1 MYISHGNNCSQS
13 LLLTDIVSKLVLHSA
28 LTVLA
33 ENFVEFSFLV
43 VKDIGSKSSNLVK
56 YLCVVFQRFGNFD
69 KFHLKRLMSNLY
81 VQLESDTISLFV
93 FMDLVHMNLLFDI
106 VARHRLPNT
115 INYPESPIL
124 SLVATG
130 TKPPVTKLP

>member
-1 MYISHGNNCSQS
+1 MYISHDNKCSQS

-81 VQLESDTISLFV
+81 VQLESDTISLFC
-93 FMDLVHMNLLFDI
+93 FHGPSSYEPLV
-106 VARHRLPNT
+106 
-115 INYPESPIL
+115 
-124 SLVATG
+124 
-130 TKPPVTKLP
+130 